1 MCAAGVLIASDRG
14 LIRRAAAMEV
24 IACGVFIANRTF
36 KSLTG
41 FGQRSKLSNTCLTSL
56 PSHMP
61 IETGDDMPDS
71 QSIVLGSG
79 PDGLAVSQAL
89 RLGNRHGLVAGATGT
104 GKTVTLQRLAEAF
117 SDAGVAVFAADIKGD
132 LCGLGAAGDPQGKI
146 AERIAGM
153 PWLNHTPQA
162 YPVTLWDIHG
172 KSGHPLRTTLSEMGP
187 LLLGSLLELTDSQQ
201 AALYAA
207 FKVADREGLLLLDIK
222 DLKALLNHLR
232 DNPQLLGEDSSL
244 MTTGSSQAL
253 QRRLA
258 ILEQQ
263 GAEALFGEPAL
274 QLEDILQ
281 PASDGRGRIHL
292 LDASRLV
299 HEAPKVYATFLLW
312 LLAELFEQLPE
323 RGDADKPLLALFF
336 DEAHLLFTDTPKALQ
351 ERLEQVVRLIRSKGV
366 GVYFVTQ
373 SPGDLPDDVLAQL
386 GLRIQHGL
394 RAFTAKEQKSLRA
407 VADGFRPNPEINTL
421 EVLTQLGIGE
431 ALVGTLQDKGTP
443 AMVQRVL
450 IAPPQSRI
458 GPLSEGERA
467 SQIARSPL
475 AGRYDKPIDRE
486 SAYEMLIAR
495 KVATPDSADA
505 PEKTE
510 KEQQSFS
517 DMAGEFL
524 GGIAGQAMKTAA
536 RQAANQL
543 GRQLVRG
550 LMGSL
555 LGGGKKRR

>member
-1 MCAAGVLIASDRG
+1 M
-14 LIRRAAAMEV
+14 
-24 IACGVFIANRTF
+24 
-36 KSLTG
+36 
-41 FGQRSKLSNTCLTSL
+41 
-56 PSHMP
+56 H
-61 IETGDDMPDS
+61 DS
-71 QSIVLGSG
+71 QEMILGAA
-79 PDGLAVSQAL
+79 PDGQPVSQAF
-89 RLGNRHGLVAGATGT
+89 RLANRHGLVAGATGT

-132 LCGLGAAGDPQGKI
+132 LCGLGAAGNPQGKI

-153 PWLNHTPQA
+153 PWLEHTPRA
-162 YPVTLWDIHG
+162 YPVTLWDIDG

-187 LLLGSLLELTDSQQ
+187 LLLGNLLELTDSQQ
-201 AALYAA
+201 SALYAA

-232 DNPQLLGEDSSL
+232 DNPQLLGEDSAL

-258 ILEQQ
+258 VLEQQ

-281 PASDGRGRIHL
+281 PDSDGRGRIHL

-323 RGDADKPLLALFF
+323 RGDAEKPLLALFF
-336 DEAHLLFTDTPKALQ
+336 DEAHLLFADTPKALQ

-373 SPGDLPDDVLAQL
+373 SPGDLPDEVLAQL

-407 VADGFRPNPEINTL
+407 VAEGFRPNPDFDAL
-421 EVLTQLGIGE
+421 SVLTELGIGE

-450 IAPPQSRI
+450 IAAPQSRI
-458 GPLSEGERA
+458 GPLTADERA
-467 SQIARSPL
+467 RLIAGSAL
-475 AGRYDKPIDRE
+475 GRRYNKPVDRE
-486 SAYEMLIAR
+486 SAYEMLAAR
-495 KVATPDSADA
+495 KLAEPDATDA
-505 PEKTE
+505 AKTNEKPEE
-510 KEQQSFS
+510 SFS
-517 DMAGEFL
+517 DKAGEFL
-524 GGIAGQAMKTAA
+524 GGLAGQAMKNAM
-536 RQAANQL
+536 RQAASQL
-543 GRQLVRG
+543 GRELVRG

-555 LGGGKKRR
+555 LGTKKRR

>member
-1 MCAAGVLIASDRG
+1 MADPVQLMFGADGAGSPI
-14 LIRRAAAMEV
+14 
-24 IACGVFIANRTF
+24 
-36 KSLTG
+36 
-41 FGQRSKLSNTCLTSL
+41 GQDWR
-56 PSHMP
+56 
-61 IETGDDMPDS
+61 
-71 QSIVLGSG
+71 
-79 PDGLAVSQAL
+79 LA
-89 RLGNRHGLVAGATGT
+89 NRHGLIAGATGT

-132 LCGLGAAGDPQGKI
+132 LCGLGAAGNPQGKI

-153 PWLNHTPQA
+153 PWLGHRPQA
-162 YPVTLWDIHG
+162 YPVTLWDVHG
-172 KSGHPLRTTLSEMGP
+172 VSGHPLRTTISEMGP

-201 AALYAA
+201 SALYAT
-207 FKVADREGLLLLDIK
+207 FKVADREGLLLLDLK
-222 DLKALLNHLR
+222 DLKALLNHLK
-232 DNPQLLGEDSSL
+232 DNPQLLGDDAAL

-253 QRRLA
+253 LRRLA
-258 ILEQQ
+258 TLEQQ

-281 PASDGRGRIHL
+281 PGADGRGRIHL

-336 DEAHLLFTDTPKALQ
+336 DEAHLLFSGTPKALQ

-373 SPGDLPDDVLAQL
+373 SPSDLPDDVLAQL

-394 RAFTAKEQKSLRA
+394 RAFTAKEQKSLKA
-407 VADGFRPNPEINTL
+407 VAAGFRPNPQFDTL
-421 EVLTQLGIGE
+421 AVLTELGIGE

-458 GPLSEGERA
+458 GPLDDAQRA
-467 SQIARSPL
+467 ALIASSPL
-475 AGRYDKPIDRE
+475 AGRYDQPVDRE
-486 SAYEMLIAR
+486 SAYEMLQAR
-495 KVATPDSADA
+495 KVQA
-505 PEKTE
+505 PSPAEASKPGE
-510 KEQQSFS
+510 SFG
-517 DMAGEFL
+517 DKAGEFL
-524 GGIAGQAMKTAA
+524 SGAAGQALKSAM
-536 RQAANQL
+536 RQAANQF

-555 LGGGKKRR
+555 LGGSKRK

>member
-1 MCAAGVLIASDRG
+1 M
-14 LIRRAAAMEV
+14 
-24 IACGVFIANRTF
+24 
-36 KSLTG
+36 
-41 FGQRSKLSNTCLTSL
+41 
-56 PSHMP
+56 H
-61 IETGDDMPDS
+61 DS
-71 QSIVLGSG
+71 QEMILGAA
-79 PDGLAVSQAL
+79 PDGQPVSQAF
-89 RLGNRHGLVAGATGT
+89 RLANRHGLVAGATGT

-132 LCGLGAAGDPQGKI
+132 LCGLGAAGNPQGKI

-153 PWLNHTPQA
+153 PWLEHKPRA
-162 YPVTLWDIHG
+162 YPVTLWDIDG

-187 LLLGSLLELTDSQQ
+187 LLLGNLLELTDSQQ
-201 AALYAA
+201 SALYAA

-232 DNPQLLGEDSSL
+232 DNPQLLGEDSAL

-258 ILEQQ
+258 VLEQQ

-281 PASDGRGRIHL
+281 PDSDGPGRIHL

-323 RGDADKPLLALFF
+323 RGDAEKPLLALFF
-336 DEAHLLFTDTPKALQ
+336 DEAHLLFADTPKALQ

-407 VADGFRPNPEINTL
+407 VAEGFRPNPDFDAL
-421 EVLTQLGIGE
+421 SVLTELGIGE

-450 IAPPQSRI
+450 IAPSQSRI
-458 GPLSEGERA
+458 GPLTADERA
-467 SQIARSPL
+467 SLIAGSAL
-475 AGRYDKPIDRE
+475 GRRYNKPVDRE
-486 SAYEMLIAR
+486 SAYEMLAAR
-495 KVATPDSADA
+495 KVAEPDATDA
-505 PEKTE
+505 AKTNEKPEE
-510 KEQQSFS
+510 SFS
-517 DMAGEFL
+517 DKAGEFL
-524 GGIAGQAMKTAA
+524 GGLAGQAMKNAM
-536 RQAANQL
+536 RQAASQL
-543 GRQLVRG
+543 GRELVRG

-555 LGGGKKRR
+555 LGTKKRR

>member
-1 MCAAGVLIASDRG
+1 
-14 LIRRAAAMEV
+14 
-24 IACGVFIANRTF
+24 
-36 KSLTG
+36 
-41 FGQRSKLSNTCLTSL
+41 
-56 PSHMP
+56 
-61 IETGDDMPDS
+61 MPDS
-71 QSIVLGSG
+71 SQFILGA
-79 PDGLAVSQAL
+79 DLAGQPVCQAM
-89 RLGNRHGLVAGATGT
+89 RLANRHGLVAGATGT
-104 GKTVTLQRLAEAF
+104 GKTVTLQHLAEAF
-117 SDAGVAVFAADIKGD
+117 SDAGVAVFAADVKGD
-132 LCGLGAAGDPQGKI
+132 LCGLGAVGNPQGKV

-153 PWLNHTPQA
+153 PWLQHRPQA
-162 YPVTLWDIHG
+162 YPVTLWDVHG

-187 LLLGSLLELTDSQQ
+187 LLLGNLLELNDSQQ

-222 DLKALLNHLR
+222 DLKALLGHLK
-232 DNPQLLGEDSSL
+232 DNPQVLGEDSAL
-244 MTTGSSQAL
+244 MTSGSSQAL
-253 QRRLA
+253 LRRLA
-258 ILEQQ
+258 TLEQQ

-274 QLEDILQ
+274 QLPDLLQ
-281 PASDGRGRIHL
+281 PAADGRGRIHL

-336 DEAHLLFTDTPKALQ
+336 DEAHLLFSGTPRALQ
-351 ERLEQVVRLIRSKGV
+351 DRLEQVVRLIRSKGV

-407 VADGFRPNPEINTL
+407 VADGFRPNPAFDTL
-421 EVLTQLGIGE
+421 AVLTELGIGE

-443 AMVQRVL
+443 GMVERVL

-458 GPLSEGERA
+458 GPLSEAERA
-467 SQIARSPL
+467 ALIAASPL
-475 AGRYDKPIDRE
+475 QGRYDKPIDRE
-486 SAYEMLIAR
+486 SAYEILMAR
-495 KVATPDSADA
+495 KGQVPSAQQA
-505 PEKTE
+505 PAEESLADK
-510 KEQQSFS
+510 
-517 DMAGEFL
+517 AGEFL
-524 GGIAGQAMKTAA
+524 QSAAGQAIKSAV
-536 RQAANQL
+536 RQAANQF

-555 LGGGKKRR
+555 LGGSKRR

>member
-1 MCAAGVLIASDRG
+1 MPD
-14 LIRRAAAMEV
+14 
-24 IACGVFIANRTF
+24 
-36 KSLTG
+36 
-41 FGQRSKLSNTCLTSL
+41 QRSL
-56 PSHMP
+56 
-61 IETGDDMPDS
+61 I
-71 QSIVLGSG
+71 LGADPAG
-79 PDGLAVSQAL
+79 AAISQAMKL
-89 RLGNRHGLVAGATGT
+89 ANRHGLIAGATGT
-104 GKTVTLQRLAEAF
+104 GKTVTLQRLAEVF

-132 LCGLGAAGDPQGKI
+132 LCGLGAAGNPQGKV
-146 AERIAGM
+146 AERIASM
-153 PWLNHTPQA
+153 LWLGHRPQA
-162 YPVTLWDIHG
+162 YPVTLWDVAG
-172 KSGHPLRTTLSEMGP
+172 QSGHPLRTTLSEMGP
-187 LLLGSLLELTDSQQ
+187 LLLGNLLELTDSQQ

-207 FKVADREGLLLLDIK
+207 FQVADREGLLLLDLK
-222 DLKALLNHLR
+222 DLKALLNHLK
-232 DNPQLLGEDSSL
+232 DHPELLGEDRALFAGASA
-244 MTTGSSQAL
+244 QAL
-253 QRRLA
+253 LRRLA
-258 ILEQQ
+258 TLEQQ

-281 PASDGRGRIHL
+281 PDRDGRGRIHL

-323 RGDADKPLLALFF
+323 RGDADKPVLALFF
-336 DEAHLLFTDTPKALQ
+336 DEAHLLFADTPRALQ

-407 VADGFRPNPEINTL
+407 VADGFRPNPAFDTL
-421 EVLTQLGIGE
+421 GVLTELGIGE
-431 ALVGTLQDKGTP
+431 ALVGTLEEKGTP
-443 AMVQRVL
+443 AMVQRVA

-458 GPLSEGERA
+458 GPLSEAERA
-467 SQIARSPL
+467 ALVHGSPQ

-486 SAYEMLIAR
+486 SAYEMLTAR
-495 KVATPDSADA
+495 TAQA
-505 PEKTE
+505 PAEPPVQDGGKAA
-510 KEQQSFS
+510 KEQPGMG
-517 DMAGEFL
+517 DLAGELL
-524 GGIAGQAMKTAA
+524 GTFASQAMKTAV

-555 LGGGKKRR
+555 LGGGKRR